1 MFEEE
6 GIMAIGQKN
15 SITGDSNW
23 TIRKSEKYT
32 KGYLRYIVYLSLL
45 DREVTHNS
53 RVNKQANCVY

>member
-32 KGYLRYIVYLSLL
+32 KGYLRYIVYLSLIRQGS
-45 DREVTHNS
+45 DTEFTS
-53 RVNKQANCVY
+53 Q